1 MKLLEKE
8 KNIEYLFD
16 FFEEHE
22 NEVVKV
28 VFKDKVIE
36 VAKLDTM
43 YENDDDDDD
52 YNVILLK
59 DLNDNSLF
67 EISYH
72 NVPLEIIYDGKNIIR

>member
-22 NEVVKV
+22 NEVFKV

-43 YENDDDDDD
+43 YENDNDDDD
-52 YNVILLK
+52 YNVILIK
-59 DLNDNSLF
+59 DLNDNSLH
-67 EISYH
+67 EISYQ
-72 NVPLEIIYDGKNIIR
+72 NLPLEIIYDGKNIIR